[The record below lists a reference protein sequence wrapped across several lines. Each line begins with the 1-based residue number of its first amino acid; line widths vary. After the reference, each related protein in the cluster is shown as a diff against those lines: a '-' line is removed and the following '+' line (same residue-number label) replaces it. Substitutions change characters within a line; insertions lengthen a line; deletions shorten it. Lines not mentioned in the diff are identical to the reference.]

1 MSYRLLQ
8 KQCGGP
14 TEASSEARSVT
25 ESRGRGRG
33 RGSSGSGRGSEQ
45 SGNSSGSYYSGGG
58 RGNSN
63 NSGISYAGNS
73 TNVMYPAPSGGF
85 HGSSAQQAHVDAMRK
100 ATADDKKSR
109 AEVEANLTL
118 AKKSGLGLEALKERK
133 AKEEE
138 EKQAKRDAARARR
151 HNESTKKEAEDEAAL
166 QTCEDMATSDC
177 EVVRGLKY
185 EAALV
190 VHIACKF
197 GESGVWMKI
206 AEARARGANI
216 PLDPRRIYLLAHPDK
231 APTDASEEM
240 KARFADATA
249 ILNAQRPPEMTE
261 VKAPL
266 RPKASAPPAPAPMAP
281 AEEPNEAQEHVKVE
295 PPESREMMATSA
307 PANAT
312 SAPEAK
318 GGILG
323 EEKKI
328 DPEDGKTCT
337 YEELCA
343 KYRGIY
349 KPEEIDAYWKD
360 ECKAKPRTRR
370 F

>member
-8 KQCGGP
+8 KQCGGAS
-14 TEASSEARSVT
+14 ESSSEARSVT
-25 ESRGRGRG
+25 QPQNRGRGRG
-33 RGSSGSGRGSEQ
+33 SGSGRGSEQ
-45 SGNSSGSYYSGGG
+45 SGSSGGGYYAGGG
-58 RGNSN
+58 RGGAD
-63 NSGISYAGNS
+63 NSGVAYAGNS

-85 HGSSAQQAHVDAMRK
+85 HGSSVQQAHVEAMRK
-100 ATADDKKSR
+100 ATAEANQKSK

-138 EKQAKRDAARARR
+138 EKQAKREAARARR

-166 QTCEDMATSDC
+166 QACEEMATADC
-177 EVVRGLKY
+177 GTVRSLKY
-185 EAALV
+185 EAALI
-190 VHIACKF
+190 VHIATKF

-240 KARFADATA
+240 KAKFADATA

-261 VKAPL
+261 VKVPVRL
-266 RPKASAPPAPAPMAP
+266 KASPPPAPAHK
-281 AEEPNEAQEHVKVE
+281 EEVIEEIKETVSTNTT
-295 PPESREMMATSA
+295 ESTSA
-307 PANAT
+307 VPEVKA
-312 SAPEAK
+312 SAVDGK
-318 GGILG
+318 R
-323 EEKKI
+323 I
-328 DPEDGKTCT
+328 DPEDGKACS

-343 KYRGIY
+343 KYNGIY
-349 KPEEIDAYWKD
+349 RPEEIEAYWKD
-360 ECKAKPRTRR
+360 ECKAKPRSRR

>member
-8 KQCGGP
+8 KQCGGAS
-14 TEASSEARSVT
+14 ESSSEARSVT
-25 ESRGRGRG
+25 QPQNRGRG
-33 RGSSGSGRGSEQ
+33 RGSGSGRSSEQ
-45 SGNSSGSYYSGGG
+45 SGGSGGG
-58 RGNSN
+58 YYARGGRGVAD
-63 NSGISYAGNS
+63 NSGVAYAGNS

-85 HGSSAQQAHVDAMRK
+85 HGSSVQQAHVEAMRK
-100 ATADDKKSR
+100 ATVEANQKSK

-138 EKQAKRDAARARR
+138 EKQAKREAARARR

-166 QTCEDMATSDC
+166 QACEEMATADC
-177 EVVRGLKY
+177 EIVRSLKY
-185 EAALV
+185 EAALI
-190 VHIACKF
+190 VHIATKF

-240 KARFADATA
+240 KAKFADATA

-261 VKAPL
+261 VKIPV
-266 RPKASAPPAPAPMAP
+266 RPKAPKEEVIEEMKERVSTNTTESTSAAP
-281 AEEPNEAQEHVKVE
+281 EVKV
-295 PPESREMMATSA
+295 SA
-307 PANAT
+307 VD
-312 SAPEAK
+312 
-318 GGILG
+318 
-323 EEKKI
+323 EKRI
-328 DPEDGKTCT
+328 DPEDGKACS

-343 KYRGIY
+343 KYHGIY
-349 KPEEIDAYWKD
+349 RPEEIEAYWKD
-360 ECKAKPRTRR
+360 ECKAKPRSRR